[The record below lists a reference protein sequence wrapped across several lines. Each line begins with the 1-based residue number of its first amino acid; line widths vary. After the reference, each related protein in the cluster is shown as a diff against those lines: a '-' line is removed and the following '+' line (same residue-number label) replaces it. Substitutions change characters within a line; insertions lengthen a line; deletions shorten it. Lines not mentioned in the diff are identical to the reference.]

1 MQDGICVSSHI
12 RLAIAPGVPSRQLSS
27 LLALQ
32 REEEPEITIIL
43 SEVSNDAM
51 IFGLRE
57 GRYDAGLTLDGVTDA
72 SLVCQTLW
80 HEDMVVAMPLRYS
93 LLNRAALT
101 LDDVADY
108 PVLRWQ
114 AETCPLLEQQM
125 ALACLPEKPFDIQN
139 VTSFE
144 RMVMWVAAGYGIGIT
159 AQSRVTHA
167 RAWGLCMRPFAD
179 VPYEIITHLVWSAK
193 RRHDPLERFERR
205 ALQVAGIALA

>member
-1 MQDGICVSSHI
+1 MQNGICGASHI
-12 RLAIAPGVPSRQLSS
+12 KLAIAPGVPSRQLSA

-32 REEEPEITIIL
+32 REEEPEVTIIL
-43 SEVSNDAM
+43 SEVSNDAL

-57 GRYDAGLTLDGVTDA
+57 DRYDAGMMLVDATDA
-72 SLVCQTLW
+72 SLHSQPLW
-80 HEDMVVAMPLRYS
+80 REEMAVAVPLRHP
-93 LLNRAALT
+93 LLEKAALT

-108 PVLRWQ
+108 PVFLWQ

-125 ALACLPEKPFDIQN
+125 ACLPENPCDIQN

-179 VPYEIITHLVWSAK
+179 APFEVVTHLLRLNGKSAM
-193 RRHDPLERFERR
+193 PCERFAYR
-205 ALQVAGIALA
+205 ALRVAKAQTD